1 MKRGNS
7 MIKSAEV
14 NPVATSFNRDY
25 VFSLHQ
31 NMRSSL
37 LYGKN
42 NVCVSSSEKSD
53 LLKGYLS
60 LHRENTG
67 ILSVKWTPNQL
78 MHSRYV
84 LDACRASLF
93 SFEYP
98 LKETK
103 VANENR
109 NLSQISRISDSIL
122 GKFVF

>member
-7 MIKSAEV
+7 MIKSAET

-42 NVCVSSSEKSD
+42 NVCVSSSEKND

-67 ILSVKWTPNQL
+67 LLTVKWTPNQL
-78 MHSRYV
+78 MHSR
-84 LDACRASLF
+84 LEF
-93 SFEYP
+93 F
-98 LKETK
+98 K
-103 VANENR
+103 
-109 NLSQISRISDSIL
+109 ISCYSCKKII
-122 GKFVF
+122 